1 VIKKICFV
9 SGSRSD
15 YGLLHNL
22 MKLTQESKKT
32 KLQLVLTGMHLE
44 PKFGNTFREIK
55 EDGFKIDYKV
65 KINLKSDKP
74 LDINKATSQ
83 AIIGLSNAYLK
94 LKPNLVVILGD
105 RFEMLAAA
113 FSAFSMQ
120 IPITHIH
127 GGESSFGS
135 LDEGIRHS
143 ITKMAIC
150 HFVSTST
157 YRKRVIQLGE
167 NPSMVFNYG
176 ALAYERIKELSLFNK
191 TEIEQ
196 KFKFKFDKNNI
207 LITYHPA
214 TLSNNDTKDLDQI
227 FLALDKLKNTKKI
240 FTMPNADTGSAKIIS
255 MIKNYVKKNKRDC
268 IYFKSLGQRMYFSF
282 VNNCDLVLGNSSS
295 GIIEVPFFK
304 KPSIDVGIRQ
314 LGRIK
319 CKSTVNVVAN
329 YLKILQSVKKVL
341 SKSFLKS
348 MRKIKNPYQK
358 DETSKKIFKKILNLK
373 SKNLLI
379 KKFYDM

>member
-22 MKLTQESKKT
+22 MKLTQKSKKT

-120 IPITHIH
+120 IPIVHIH

-143 ITKMAIC
+143 ITKMSIC

-214 TLSNNDTKDLDQI
+214 TLTNNDTKDLDQI

-255 MIKNYVKKNKRDC
+255 MIKSYVKKNKRDC

-319 CKSTVNVVAN
+319 CKSTVNVDAN